1 MNSNTFQAMSEEE
14 LLCIDG
20 GGIVYDIGY
29 LVGGAIKNAYTAG
42 KDLATQA
49 LNPWNYINYAI
60 H

>member
-1 MNSNTFQAMSEEE
+1 MSEEE